1 MKLGYLHIPAA
12 RMLLLGAML
21 ALLPASM
28 AAAGADK
35 VRVGAYAS
43 ISDAG
48 LYIAKD
54 KGFFAEQGIDA
65 EIVQIN
71 TGSEMTSQLANGDLD
86 ASGGSP
92 GAGLYNAVRQG
103 IDLKIVADKGSSL
116 PGHGYFAFVVRK
128 DLADKIKTVADM
140 RGHLLAVTGY
150 GAGASSEVTIAR
162 LLESGGVKDSE
173 INQVNMQFADI
184 AAALGTGKVDIGVLI
199 EPLVTQVV
207 NKGIAVLWKRV
218 DTIYPGQQ
226 YGALMYGPGIMK
238 RPDVAKRFMI
248 AYLKAVR
255 FYNDALEGK
264 ASRDELVAI
273 LTKNTTVKNPELY
286 RDMAF
291 PGLDPNGHLNVDGMK
306 QDVAW
311 WVSAGRMKESVPVEK
326 LVDASYAEQ
335 AVKALGAAK

>member
-1 MKLGYLHIPAA
+1 MKNSHLHIPVGVAVLVVAA
-12 RMLLLGAML
+12 LAML
-21 ALLPASM
+21 PPST
-28 AAAGADK
+28 AAETDK

-54 KGFFAEQGIDA
+54 KGFFAEQGISA
-65 EIVQIN
+65 EIVQVN

-128 DLADKIKTVADM
+128 ELADKIKTPADM

-162 LLESGGVKDSE
+162 LLESGGVKESE
-173 INQVNMQFADI
+173 INQINMQFADI

-207 NKGIAVLWKRV
+207 NKDIAVLWKRV

-238 RPDVAKRFMI
+238 RPDVARRFMI

-255 FYNDALEGK
+255 FYNDALEGR
-264 ASRDELVAI
+264 ASREELVSI
-273 LTKNTTVKNPELY
+273 LTKNTSVKNPDLY
-286 RDMAF
+286 KEMAF
-291 PGLDPNGHLNVDGMK
+291 PGLDPNGKLNVEGMK

-326 LVDASYAEQ
+326 LIDASYAEQ

>member
-1 MKLGYLHIPAA
+1 MMGGVLHFPFRAPALVTALLLALIPAA
-12 RMLLLGAML
+12 AM
-21 ALLPASM
+21 
-28 AAAGADK
+28 AGADK

-48 LYIAKD
+48 LYIAQD
-54 KGFFAEQGIDA
+54 KGYFAEQGINA
-65 EIVQIN
+65 EIVQVN

-128 DLADKIKTVADM
+128 ELADKIKTPADM

-162 LLESGGVKDSE
+162 LLESGGVKEGE

-207 NKGIAVLWKRV
+207 RKGIAVVWKRA
-218 DTIYPGQQ
+218 DAIYPNQQ
-226 YGALMYGPGIMK
+226 YGALMYGPGIIK
-238 RPDVAKRFMI
+238 RPDVARRFMI

-264 ASRDELVAI
+264 ASRDELVSI
-273 LTKNTTVKNPELY
+273 LTKNTSVKNPELY
-286 RDMAF
+286 RDMVF
-291 PGLDPNGHLNVDGMK
+291 PGLDPNGRLNVEGMK

-326 LVDASYAEQ
+326 LVDTSYAEQ
-335 AVKALGAAK
+335 AVAALAASK